1 MTELK
6 PGKEYEFNL
15 KIELHFYELL
25 RSAIRLGPVELTVP
39 ETFLF
44 GYGFSRP
51 TLICSDYTSG
61 LLQCKESISK
71 IGVLESFIFF
81 EERRTFKGT
90 FPIAIAKIG
99 DSQGRDTCK
108 ALFSAQESIAL
119 WNRHV
124 RSGKPIVLQRYVF
137 NTNRQLALIKSTWRF
152 LQSRVLKSMHIK
164 PLKVS
169 TLDNTISS
177 YADLRKFSQGKMIE
191 SSDFLITQ
199 ADIFS
204 VQDLQESPDI
214 DSKMQTLKSLIEKH
228 YKATAIFIEAD
239 FIQDNRG
246 IPFLINCKNYKLTR
260 FNQPG
265 LSSSASIP
273 TLAHMNSSYNLNL
286 PNISASKLHT
296 SPSKT
301 RLSHSFSKA
310 TVYREKSFP
319 KPQII
324 DRVLLKRR
332 IIGRSSIPDLK
343 DRLNN
348 SVV

>member
-1 MTELK
+1 MTEFK

-25 RSAIRLGPVELTVP
+25 RSAIKQVQVELTVP
-39 ETFLF
+39 ETFIF
-44 GYGFSRP
+44 GYGFLRP
-51 TLICSDYTSG
+51 TLICSDHSSG
-61 LLQCKESISK
+61 LLQCKENISK
-71 IGVLESFIFF
+71 IGVLESLIFF

-108 ALFSAQESIAL
+108 ALFSAQESVAL

-124 RSGKPIVLQRYVF
+124 RSGKPIVLQRYIY

-152 LQSRVLKSMHIK
+152 LQCRVLKNMHVK
-164 PLKVS
+164 PLKLS
-169 TLDNTISS
+169 NLDNTTSS
-177 YADLRKFSQGKMIE
+177 YADLRKFSQGKMSE
-191 SSDFLITQ
+191 YSDYLITQ

-228 YKATAIFIEAD
+228 YRATAVFIEAD

-246 IPFLINCKNYKLTR
+246 IAYLINCKNYKLTR

-273 TLAHMNSSYNLNL
+273 ALARLNSSYNLNL
-286 PNISASKLHT
+286 PSIFASKLQV

-301 RLSHSFSKA
+301 RLNQSFSKP
-310 TVYREKSFP
+310 VIYREKSLP

-332 IIGRSSIPDLK
+332 MIGGPSISDPK

-348 SVV
+348 SIA